1 MLKKENK
8 ILTIELW
15 KANEYIN
22 SLCMVKGVTDI
33 PVFGGEEFWK
43 MDSSPNEDLLPP
55 LSGSSPSRKRSP
67 TKGKASLSPDK
78 SERYYDNDAL
88 MRKIEKAKQEAFER
102 IMHSANMVKEVL

>member
-8 ILTIELW
+8 ILTVELR

-22 SLCMVKGVTDI
+22 SLCLVKGVSDI
-33 PVFGGEEFWK
+33 PVFGGEEFRK
-43 MDSSPNEDLLPP
+43 QDMSQDDDQLPP

-67 TKGKASLSPDK
+67 VKGKNSLSPDK
-78 SERYYDNDAL
+78 SERYYDNESL
-88 MRKIEKAKQEAFER
+88 MKRIEKAKQEAFDR